1 MTDTADTLRD
11 IVIANRI
18 LAHEEV
24 VDAFGHISIRNPANP
39 EQYLL
44 SRARA
49 PPNSSKPKTSSR
61 SPRPVK
67 VSISATA
74 VPIANA

>member
-1 MTDTADTLRD
+1 MTDTAATLRD

-49 PPNSSKPKTSSR
+49 PELIEANDIVTFAQTGEGIDIGDR
-61 SPRPVK
+61 RPL
-67 VSISATA
+67 
-74 VPIANA
+74 

>member
-1 MTDTADTLRD
+1 MTTDTETLRD

-24 VDAFGHISIRNPANP
+24 VDAYGHISIRDPANP

-49 PPNSSKPKTSSR
+49 PELIEADDIVTFAQTGEGIEYGR
-61 SPRPVK
+61 Q
-67 VSISATA
+67 TA
-74 VPIANA
+74 L